1 MIPGIAIPMAL
12 ATAWILLGL
21 ASMARATKRPLRS
34 PTSRIPV
41 TVLKPLAGADP
52 NLEQNL
58 RSIFEQDHPSYEVL
72 LGVELAN
79 DPAAVVA
86 QRVRAQYPHVPSRLV
101 VTSGREAKNPKVR
114 NLLGLL
120 PHAAYDLCVISD
132 SNVRTPPDYLS
143 DLVRTREREGA
154 GLVTSLVV
162 GTGEQDLGS
171 AAECA
176 QLNGFCTPS
185 SCLPTSVGS
194 AAIIGKSILF
204 SRAELERLGGL
215 EKVADVLAEDF
226 VLGKMY
232 QHAGFRLAVASTI
245 IENVTGQVSTSRF
258 FARQQRWAALRWRV
272 APAGFVLEGITS
284 PFVLL
289 LVAVVFGGPDL
300 VSWAV
305 PWMLSLAI
313 VRDLGGW
320 LILRGL
326 RRAWIPLLVLP
337 YKEAISLAAWL
348 TAPFART
355 ITWRGRRLRLGAGT
369 ILYTARSRRS
379 SRRSFPMFERQT
391 TTP

>member
-1 MIPGIAIPMAL
+1 MIPGIAVPMAL

-21 ASMARATKRPLRS
+21 ASMARATKKPPQS
-34 PTSRIPV
+34 ATSRIPL

-52 NLEQNL
+52 SLEQNL
-58 RSIFEQDHPSYEVL
+58 RSIFEQDHPHYEVL
-72 LGVELAN
+72 LGVEWAT
-79 DPAAVVA
+79 DPAAA
-86 QRVRAQYPHVPSRLV
+86 IAERVRKHYPHVPSRLV
-101 VTSGREAKNPKVR
+101 VTSGKEAKNPKVR

-120 PHAAYDLCVISD
+120 PHASYDLCVISD

-154 GLVTSLVV
+154 ALVTSLVV
-162 GTGEQDLGS
+162 GMGEQDLGS

-204 SRAELERLGGL
+204 SRAELGRLGGL

-232 QHAGFRLAVASTI
+232 QHAGLRLAVASTVI
-245 IENVTGQVSTSRF
+245 QNVMGHVSTARF

-272 APAGFVLEGITS
+272 APAGFVLEGLTS

-289 LVAVVFGGPDL
+289 LVAVFFGGREL
-300 VSWAV
+300 ASWVV
-305 PWMLSLAI
+305 PWMLALAL
-313 VRDLGGW
+313 VRDIGGW
-320 LILRGL
+320 LILRGY
-326 RRAWIPLLVLP
+326 RRAWIPILVLP
-337 YKEAISLAAWL
+337 FKEVISLAAWL
-348 TAPFART
+348 TAPFTRT
-355 ITWRGRRLRLGAGT
+355 ITWRGQRLCLGAGT
-369 ILYTARSRRS
+369 ILYTARSRQN
-379 SRRSFPMFERQT
+379 SRPYPMFERQPT
-391 TTP
+391 IP

>member
-1 MIPGIAIPMAL
+1 VIPGIAIPMAL

-21 ASMARATKRPLRS
+21 ASMARATQRPLRS
-34 PTSRIPV
+34 PTSRVPV

-58 RSIFEQDHPSYEVL
+58 RSIFEQDHPNYEVL

-101 VTSGREAKNPKVR
+101 VTAGKEAKNPKVR

-120 PHAAYDLCVISD
+120 PHASHDLCVISD

-204 SRAELERLGGL
+204 SRTELERLGGL

-232 QHAGFRLAVASTI
+232 QHAGFRLAVASTV
-245 IENVTGQVSTSRF
+245 IENVTGQVSMSRF

-272 APAGFVLEGITS
+272 APAGFVLEGMTS

-289 LVAVVFGGPDL
+289 LVAVFFGGSDL
-300 VSWAV
+300 TSWAV
-305 PWMLSLAI
+305 AWMLALAL
-313 VRDLGGW
+313 VRDIGGW
-320 LILRGL
+320 VILRGF

-337 YKEAISLAAWL
+337 FKEAISLAAWL
-348 TAPFART
+348 TAPFTRT

-369 ILYTARSRRS
+369 ILYTASSLRS

-391 TTP
+391 TNP